1 MVLHCPLQYHGIFTI
16 WISPCLGYHHSWK
29 PGEGMFPGSYPSVS
43 IDVSNVLFFILRI
56 IGLQIL
62 LFPEE
67 IYLLENVLFLISY
80 IFCKI
85 SQGSKFL

>member
-1 MVLHCPLQYHGIFTI
+1 
-16 WISPCLGYHHSWK
+16 
-29 PGEGMFPGSYPSVS
+29 MFPSSHAYVS
-43 IDVSNVLFFILRI
+43 IDVFNFFFILRI

-85 SQGSKFL
+85 SQGSKLL

>member
-1 MVLHCPLQYHGIFTI
+1 
-16 WISPCLGYHHSWK
+16 
-29 PGEGMFPGSYPSVS
+29 MFPSSHAYVS
-43 IDVSNVLFFILRI
+43 IDVSNFFFFILRI

-85 SQGSKFL
+85 SQGSKLL